1 MKAAVYRQYGSPDLV
16 RIEDVPIPEPGP
28 GEVRIRVRAA
38 SLNPA
43 DTYMLR
49 GWPYMLRLQA
59 GLLRPRNN
67 GIGLDFAGVIDKMG
81 DAVGDGVADL
91 RPGDAVHGEMTTPF
105 SGRTR
110 AFAEYLCVPAAQA
123 ARMPPALSFE
133 EAASLPV
140 AGCTAMFAVRDF
152 GDVRPGQQVLIN
164 GAGGGIGVH
173 ALQLAKHAGA
183 IVTAVCSEEKAAM
196 ARALGADRV
205 IDYRRQ
211 DFTAEDI
218 RYDAIIDLAGSQG
231 AKRCR
236 RVLAPGGR
244 FVWVGAVDASP
255 LFGPLRSA
263 LGVLLMSPFARGQ
276 RWRCLAKTSTSA
288 DLATLADLLA
298 QGAFRP
304 VIGRRYPLADVA
316 DAIRY
321 LEKGHA
327 SGKIVISV

>member
-16 RIEDVPIPEPGP
+16 RIEDVPVPEPGP

-49 GWPYMLRLQA
+49 GWPYMLRLQS
-59 GLLRPRNN
+59 GLLRPKNN
-67 GIGLDFAGVIDKMG
+67 GIGLDFAGEIDK
-81 DAVGDGVADL
+81 VGDGVADL
-91 RPGDAVHGEMTTPF
+91 RPGDAVYGEMTTPF

-123 ARMPPALSFE
+123 ARMPSALSFE

-152 GDVRPGQQVLIN
+152 GEVRPGQQVLIN

-183 IVTAVCSEEKAAM
+183 IVTAVCSAEKAAVV
-196 ARALGADRV
+196 RELGAERV

-211 DFTAEDI
+211 DFTEEDI
-218 RYDAIIDLAGSQG
+218 RYDVIIDLASSQS

-236 RVLAPGGR
+236 RVLAPGGS
-244 FVWVGAVDASP
+244 FVWVGAVDATP
-255 LFGPLRSA
+255 LFGPLRA
-263 LGVLLMSPFARGQ
+263 AMGVLLTSPFARGQ
-276 RWRCLAKTSTSA
+276 RWRCLAKTSTAA
-288 DLATLADLLA
+288 DLATLADLIA
-298 QGAFRP
+298 AGALRP

-327 SGKIVISV
+327 SGKVVISI